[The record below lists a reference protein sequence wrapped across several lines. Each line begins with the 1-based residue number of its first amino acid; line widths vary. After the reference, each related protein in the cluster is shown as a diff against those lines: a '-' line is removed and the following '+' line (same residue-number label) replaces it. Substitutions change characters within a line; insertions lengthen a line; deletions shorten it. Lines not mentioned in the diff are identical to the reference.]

1 MKKPAS
7 ELPVEFLD
15 AAVELLVMECS
26 ERPWPGMSLVEVV
39 REVDPVLPIIFVARF
54 DPELRREARRL
65 AVAAYR
71 ALEGEGLGRVD
82 FLLDRASG
90 TFFVSEVNSL
100 PGFTEASMFP
110 KLWQASGLAYPAL
123 LDRLI
128 ELAVERHRR
137 RAALDLAGNLVFTAI
152 AGLLTWRALV
162 GAGEMLR
169 YGETTMVLAVPIWW
183 GFMPAVFCLGVLT
196 LVCGY
201 TAGRSLREMTTG
213 RPHDGGGG
221 ATGA

>member
-1 MKKPAS
+1 MAGAGTVS
-7 ELPVEFLD
+7 RYVVGQGG
-15 AAVELLVMECS
+15 A
-26 ERPWPGMSLVEVV
+26 PG
-39 REVDPVLPIIFVARF
+39 PIGRALHR
-54 DPELRREARRL
+54 LSAGL
-65 AVAAYR
+65 AVAGGLVLVALIAVTSLSVAGR
-71 ALEGEGLGRVD
+71 ALFSAPIPGDFELVEIGCAVAVFAFLPYCQITRGNVVVD
-82 FLLDRASG
+82 FFTARAP
-90 TFFVSEVNSL
+90 L
-100 PGFTEASMFP
+100 
-110 KLWQASGLAYPAL
+110 
-123 LDRLI
+123 
-128 ELAVERHRR
+128 RR